1 MLIYF
6 TNFDNI
12 NEFINGE
19 YNFSIET
26 MTDNADKTQKL
37 LEQLLQK
44 SDALNQK
51 LSMIEDNLNMQITD
65 IKANFESHKLQSKH
79 EIGNIKNT
87 LDDVEKT
94 MSKPTT

>member
-6 TNFDNI
+6 PNFYNI

-37 LEQLLQK
+37 PEQLLQK
-44 SDALNQK
+44 SDALDEK
-51 LSMIEDNLNMQITD
+51 LTMI
-65 IKANFESHKLQSKH
+65 
-79 EIGNIKNT
+79 
-87 LDDVEKT
+87 
-94 MSKPTT
+94 

>member
-26 MTDNADKTQKL
+26 MIDNADKTQKL
-37 LEQLLQK
+37 LEQLLEK
-44 SDALNQK
+44 SDALDQK
-51 LSMIEDNLNMQITD
+51 LTMIEDNLNMQITD
-65 IKANFESHKLQSKH
+65 IKANFESHKLQIKH
-79 EIGNIKNT
+79 EIGKIKNT
-87 LDDVEKT
+87 LDDVKKV
-94 MSKPTT
+94 MNKPTT

>member
-44 SDALNQK
+44 SDALDEK
-51 LSMIEDNLNMQITD
+51 LTMMEDNLNMQITD

-87 LDDVEKT
+87 LDDVKKA

>member
-37 LEQLLQK
+37 LEQLLEK
-44 SDALNQK
+44 SDALDQK
-51 LSMIEDNLNMQITD
+51 LTMIEDNLNMQITD
-65 IKANFESHKLQSKH
+65 IKANFESHKLQIKH

-87 LDDVEKT
+87 LDDVKKV

>member
-6 TNFDNI
+6 TNFYNI

-44 SDALNQK
+44 SDALDEK
-51 LSMIEDNLNMQITD
+51 LIMIEDNLNMQITD